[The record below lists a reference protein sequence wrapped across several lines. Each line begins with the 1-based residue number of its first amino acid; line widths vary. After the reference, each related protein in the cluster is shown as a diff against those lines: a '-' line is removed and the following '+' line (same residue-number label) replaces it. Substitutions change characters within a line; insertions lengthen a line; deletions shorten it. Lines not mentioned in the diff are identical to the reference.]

1 MRYFRHIHSGYKIN
15 LSNKSFK
22 NKCQFDRGVVLRDFK
37 QSPTNSLQVVY
48 TGNYDESLKGQPIN
62 SSSLLEHFEELIEAT
77 IDRINCVHI
86 FSPQVTYGETCVT
99 IHFLYRGDKPPA
111 FTASVDITIVVQPA
125 SSSPC
130 PRSLPPWCR
139 MIEAANDCEF
149 YLVPYR
155 RNGSQWRLSYPT
167 LERDTL
173 LQSNETVIRVYQLLK
188 LLVALQH
195 SKEERS
201 VKIRRKFVP
210 SSYAIK
216 TCLLQYMKTVDPSS
230 WPSSG
235 EDGGQLLLRHAI
247 GVLRHYPLR
256 TAEMFSF
263 FDPEVKALDV
273 TQSSQLAVSEIITK
287 LSQYI

>member
-1 MRYFRHIHSGYKIN
+1 M
-15 LSNKSFK
+15 
-22 NKCQFDRGVVLRDFK
+22 
-37 QSPTNSLQVVY
+37 
-48 TGNYDESLKGQPIN
+48 
-62 SSSLLEHFEELIEAT
+62 EHFEELIEAT

-99 IHFLYRGDKPPA
+99 IHFLYRGEKPPA

-125 SSSPC
+125 ASSPC
-130 PRSLPPWCR
+130 QKSSCPRNLPPWCR
-139 MIEAANDCEF
+139 MIEPSIDCEF

-173 LQSNETVIRVYQLLK
+173 LQTNETVIRVYQLLK

-201 VKIRRKFVP
+201 VEIRRKFVP

-216 TCLLQYMKTVDPSS
+216 TCLLQYMKTVDPCTWS
-230 WPSSG
+230 SSG
-235 EDGGQLLLRHAI
+235 DEGLMLTHAV

-256 TAEMFSF
+256 SAEIFSF
-263 FDPEVKALDV
+263 FDEEIKALDV
-273 TQSSQLAVSEIITK
+273 TQSSQVVVSEIIAK
-287 LSQYI
+287 LSQFIQT